1 MFGGSSPEI
10 DVRRLIGISPEIDG
24 RRLIVRPRRP
34 ARGLAHRFLDRVNR
48 NGEIGAAESVSG
60 RQPHTNRRVARGHAS
75 GRGRRFGPFFRTNF
89 RYENGKADK
98 FQNLKVF

>member
-48 NGEIGAAESVSG
+48 NGEIGVWT
-60 RQPHTNRRVARGHAS
+60 TNRRVARGHAS

-89 RYENGKADK
+89 RYENCQADK